1 MQQWTISRLDC
12 DMQYKVDFRQ
22 EPATIN
28 SVVGLRSSKALLKAK
43 LAPKGHR
50 HCLLVCCL
58 FDPLQLSESQQ
69 NHYIWEACS
78 ANRWDASKTTTP
90 IASTGQKSPTLHHHN
105 ALHTTH
111 ASEVERTGLG
121 NFVSSSVFT
130 WPLINQ
136 LPLPQTSWQL
146 LTNILTT
153 WKTLPQPAGHRKCF
167 SRVHWIP
174 RHGFLYYRN
183 KQIYFSLA
191 KVCWL

>member
-1 MQQWTISRLDC
+1 M
-12 DMQYKVDFRQ
+12 
-22 EPATIN
+22 A
-28 SVVGLRSSKALLKAK
+28 GLKRSFKALPKAK
-43 LAPKGHR
+43 PAPKKGHG
-50 HCLLVCCL
+50 HCLVLCCWS
-58 FDPLQLSESQQ
+58 DPLQLSESQQ

-146 LTNILTT
+146 FAG
-153 WKTLPQPAGHRKCF
+153 KTLPQPAGGRKRYW
-167 SRVHWIP
+167 RVCWILK
-174 RHGFLYYRN
+174 HGFLCYRN
-183 KQIYFSLA
+183 KKTYFLLVN
-191 KVCWL
+191 KCWL